1 VYPFPNSDISRM
13 LDDLLEA
20 NIIELPEVKR
30 PEEANQ
36 VDNLNYCKYHRLI
49 NHPVEKC
56 FVLKDKIMRLHENGD
71 IIFYDEI
78 AAFNITTT
86 VNLGPHQSLP
96 IISFGSFE
104 PIRLDAIFP
113 MSFAASSSLTP
124 CITLAL
130 QVDTASSSLTPCIT
144 LALQVDNLKL
154 DSSENYDD
162 EGWTLVTH
170 RRGRR
175 KHMQMTK
182 PTRIRISMVRKLI
195 DEPIL

>member
-1 VYPFPNSDISRM
+1 M

-86 VNLGPHQSLP
+86 INLGPHQSLP